1 MSKKDYYD
9 LLGVEKD
16 ADKNSIKKAYKKLAL
31 KYHPDK
37 NKNDPEAEEKFKEV
51 AEAYSVLSDDN
62 KRARYDRFG
71 HDGLAGGA
79 GGGGGFSNFGFD
91 FGDAESIFESFFGGG
106 GRSRR
111 RGGPATG
118 SNLKIYV
125 DMTLEEIAKGANKKI
140 KLKKYV
146 KCSDCSGSGAES
158 SSSIKS
164 CSQCNGT
171 GEVRRVQNSLFGQ
184 VVNVATCPACNG
196 SGKEIINKCKSC
208 GGEGRVRDAETI
220 EFEIPAGVSE
230 GQYLTIR
237 GKGNAGKNG
246 GGNGDIIAVIRE
258 KDHKYFHRDEEDI
271 YYDLKLSI
279 SQAALGADIEVPT
292 IDGNVKVKIQPG
304 TQPGKLLKL
313 GGKGLPRLNS
323 YGKGDQ
329 IVRINVWIPTT
340 LSTEAREKF
349 KELEELNETKPKT
362 EEKGFFEKV
371 KDFFHGL

>member
-1 MSKKDYYD
+1 MSKKDYYE
-9 LLGVEKD
+9 LLEVSRD
-16 ADKNSIKKAYKKLAL
+16 ADKNTIKKAYKKLAL

-37 NKNDPEAEEKFKEV
+37 NRDDPSAEEKFKEV
-51 AEAYSVLSDDN
+51 AEAYSVLSDEN

-71 HDGLAGGA
+71 HDGLSGA
-79 GGGGGFSNFGFD
+79 GGGGGFSGFGGF
-91 FGDAESIFESFFGGG
+91 DAESIFESFFGGG
-106 GRSRR
+106 GGRSRR
-111 RGGPATG
+111 SSGPAPG

-125 DMTLEEIAKGANKKI
+125 DMTLEEIASGIKKKI
-140 KLKKYV
+140 KLKKFV
-146 KCSDCSGSGAES
+146 KCDDCSGTGAEN

-164 CSQCNGT
+164 CPHCNGT

-184 VVNVATCPACNG
+184 VVNVVACHHCDG
-196 SGKEIINKCKSC
+196 TGKQITNKCKTC
-208 GGEGRVRDAETI
+208 GGDGRVRDAETI

-258 KDHKYFHRDEEDI
+258 KDHKFFHRDEDDI

-279 SQAALGADIEVPT
+279 SQAVLGADIEVPT
-292 IDGNVKVKIQPG
+292 IEGKVKVKIQPG

-329 IVRINVWIPTT
+329 IVRINVWIPTN
-340 LSTEAREKF
+340 LSAETREKF
-349 KELEELNETKPKT
+349 EELEQLSETKPKT
-362 EEKGFFEKV
+362 EEKGFFAKV